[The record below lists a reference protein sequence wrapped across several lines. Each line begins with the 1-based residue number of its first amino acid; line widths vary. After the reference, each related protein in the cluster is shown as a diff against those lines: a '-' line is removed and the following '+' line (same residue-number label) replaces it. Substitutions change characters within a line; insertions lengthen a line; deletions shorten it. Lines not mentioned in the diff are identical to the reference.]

1 MNHLEKVGAM
11 LCNKRL
17 QLGILELHQSISRK
31 VIYRAIVMQSV
42 CLLQGYYTCVN
53 VQNGML
59 TCVRFYSSVCGRML
73 VRKCKIYI

>member
-17 QLGILELHQSISRK
+17 QLGILELQSISRK
-31 VIYRAIVMQSV
+31 VIYRAICHAQCMPPARVLNVYV
-42 CLLQGYYTCVN
+42 C

-59 TCVRFYSSVCGRML
+59 ICVRFYRSVCARMP
-73 VRKCKIYI
+73 VRQCKTFI